1 MAQIEF
7 ISYSG
12 AYPTLCSGI
21 LLLRINGQLW
31 AFNYESN
38 IAWDPEGIKEVED
51 AREKEEVFI
60 CHNRF
65 WDKGGGIYKTAGGEW
80 TVHKGPWEYKEGS
93 LPSELSDLASELIE
107 VFNQHVEQ
115 GCCGGCL

>member
-1 MAQIEF
+1 MAKIEF
-7 ISYSG
+7 VSYSG
-12 AYPTLCSGI
+12 AYPCLCSGI

-38 IAWDPEGIKEVED
+38 IVWDPEGIKAVED

-60 CHNRF
+60 CHNKF
-65 WDKGGGIYKTAGGEW
+65 WESGGCASFDEEGNEDVEQK
-80 TVHKGPWEYKEGS
+80 PWELVENNV
-93 LPSELSDLASELIE
+93 PAELKDLASELIA
-107 VFNQHVEQ
+107 VFNESVDQ